1 MTEMTFMPE
10 SSSTPES
17 VLSYGQKQ
25 VGQTFNPSGK
35 AEVNAIKNAAAALI
49 DELHAQRSKASSA
62 GLSGEILAQYTLAIR
77 NAEDASYRGVK
88 AATWQY

>member
-1 MTEMTFMPE
+1 MSELSET
-10 SSSTPES
+10 S

-35 AEVNAIKNAAAALI
+35 EEVNNIKNAAAALI
-49 DELHAQRSKASSA
+49 DELNNQLTKAMGD
-62 GLSGEILAQYTLAIR
+62 GLSGEVLAQYKLGIR
-77 NAEDASYRGVK
+77 HAEDASYRGVK